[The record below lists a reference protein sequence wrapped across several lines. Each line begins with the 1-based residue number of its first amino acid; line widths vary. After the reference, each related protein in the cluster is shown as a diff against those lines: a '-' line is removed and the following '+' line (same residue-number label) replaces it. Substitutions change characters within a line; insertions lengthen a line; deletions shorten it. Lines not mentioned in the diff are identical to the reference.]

1 MSAWWCAKEQLLPIT
16 QSSKSFFPGLFGLLS
31 WLDLRKPSMAE
42 TLFQFTLIVQYF
54 SWFIYVY
61 FISHHFS
68 RFSFRRCFNLLSS
81 KVLGLD
87 RSFGS
92 SQAPFSAKEVGRAD
106 NIVDLEVQN
115 LRGQR
120 MAEKNRKVSTCHR
133 TLFKKRSTSK
143 PCLSHVCHMQA
154 AASATG
160 DFRDYS
166 EVPMC
171 SSSSLKKSLSDVNR
185 QASLDKSLRIGK
197 VRYCWCLQSPRDE
210 NTQRYT
216 LPFLQSPTLIAFWQI
231 HLSSC
236 CFKTKTTSSLPPRL
250 QSNHSLQ
257 NVFGSI
263 HLGKMMRMQTS
274 AYNSS
279 YSRLSDVLI
288 ELVTSVRGSCKKT
301 DQNAIARIQL
311 IQHTF
316 VSTVWRTFSCDRTV
330 SQSVQT
336 RTLLRCSAL
345 LR

>member
-1 MSAWWCAKEQLLPIT
+1 
-16 QSSKSFFPGLFGLLS
+16 
-31 WLDLRKPSMAE
+31 
-42 TLFQFTLIVQYF
+42 
-54 SWFIYVY
+54 
-61 FISHHFS
+61 
-68 RFSFRRCFNLLSS
+68 
-81 KVLGLD
+81 
-87 RSFGS
+87 
-92 SQAPFSAKEVGRAD
+92 
-106 NIVDLEVQN
+106 
-115 LRGQR
+115 
-120 MAEKNRKVSTCHR
+120 MAEKNRKVSACHR

-250 QSNHSLQ
+250 HSKHSLQ

-311 IQHTF
+311 IQHTS